1 MGEIHNMNKER
12 LVKEAELFKKL
23 DGIYETL
30 TNLHP
35 ANTTWRFRH
44 APFMPQ
50 PPEDSEYA
58 GVENIAGHMWLTTE
72 LAKLVFHV
80 LPNATQNM
88 DKMTILDMLSLHDV
102 GEIAH
107 GDVSAYLQLNGY
119 KGNRKEQEDE
129 AFLDII
135 SPLPQETKALLLKTH
150 TRYEKEKNNPHT
162 NDKEALFSKVMDTI
176 QGDHNVLTYSPNFL
190 EYAVDHKK
198 ILEAKLLPFTKSL
211 EEVLIGEENEEGAR
225 EINNFTR
232 HHLLLYKK
240 RGVHIPY
247 PLRS

>member
-1 MGEIHNMNKER
+1 MEEIRPMNKEK
-12 LVKEAELFKKL
+12 LAKEEELFKKF

-50 PPEDSEYA
+50 PPEDSDYS
-58 GVENIAGHMWLTTE
+58 GIENIAGHMWLTTE
-72 LAKLVFHV
+72 LARLVFHV
-80 LPNATQNM
+80 LPHATENM
-88 DKMTILDMLSLHDV
+88 DKMTILDMLSLHDI

-135 SPLPQETKALLLKTH
+135 SPLPEETKTLLVQTQQ
-150 TRYEKEKNNPHT
+150 RYEKEKNNPQT
-162 NDKEALFSKVMDTI
+162 NDKEALFAKIMDTV
-176 QGDHNVLTYSPNFL
+176 QGDHNVLTYSPNFQD
-190 EYAVDHKK
+190 YALDYKK
-198 ILEAKLLPFTKSL
+198 ILEAKLLPFTKRL
-211 EEVLIGEENEEGAR
+211 EEVLLDEKNEEGAR
-225 EINNFTR
+225 EINTFTR
-232 HHLLLYKK
+232 HHLSLYRKK
-240 RGVHIPY
+240 GVFIPY
-247 PLRS
+247 HSRS